1 MFKVRLNL
9 KTISALIA
17 FSLVILPQFYLL
29 EGQAQGAKAAAKI
42 VIKKERQSIRVPPRV
57 RAKMKDFTQVLQMV
71 KLTPLVN
78 DQEEVVGVELNEIS
92 EKDITTVLK
101 AQNGDVVKEVR
112 VFRKK
117 NGKVETTTYPI
128 TSASDIMGMYSA
140 LQEATSVDVDL
151 KRGKTILPMTY
162 VLD

>member
-1 MFKVRLNL
+1 MFKLKLNL
-9 KTISALIA
+9 KFVFAYFV
-17 FSLVILPQFYLL
+17 FSLGILPLISFS
-29 EGQAQGAKAAAKI
+29 EGHAQSAKPGIKK

-57 RAKMKDFTQVLQMV
+57 REKMKDFSQVLQMV

-78 DQEEVVGVELNEIS
+78 DQEEVVGVEINEIS

-112 VFRKK
+112 VSRKQ
-117 NGKVETTTYPI
+117 NGKTETTTYPI
-128 TSASDIMGMYSA
+128 TSASDVMGMYSA
-140 LQEATSVDVDL
+140 LLDATSVDVDL
-151 KRGKTILPMTY
+151 KRGKVILPMTY